1 MAKDAGTE
9 SGANTGPSTRTLA
22 ALAALGGVA
31 AMWAVFLW
39 GELLV
44 ARSGGTTFCELGGSA
59 SCSQLWDGAFASQV
73 HAITRIPVAGWGV
86 IWGVLAMA
94 LPLVALI
101 RRDED
106 GSPAAFVTAS
116 RIIGAVGAL
125 GVVGLLVV
133 SAAAGNL
140 CIGCLGT
147 YIVTGLYAIV
157 SLYGLRDEGFDEM
170 GGAVGAAAGGTVAL
184 ALVLLYPGMQT
195 PKSQASQQKD
205 VLKAA
210 ASTAGGNGAAAKT
223 APDNHAA
230 NDGHGHSSGG
240 GGLTAPDK
248 PVAPQ
253 NPADVTARLRQF
265 FGSIPPPMKQ
275 GIADSVGMFK
285 ASPVF
290 NVGTP
295 RVVLGGDAKLTI
307 TEWTDIRCGHC
318 AQLHEALEEIHKVV
332 PPGSFNVVPRHFPL
346 DGTCNSGI
354 QRRGDGVSCLAAKAQ
369 ICLEPLGDKLF
380 EYSGKLFKNQQS
392 LTAQMVMDLA
402 KPYMPEDALK
412 NCINS
417 PTTEAALKSDV
428 EAALKTQPEGTP
440 VVLINGKKG
449 TGFGAFL
456 FAMIVAGGNV
466 DDPAFQMLPPANPN
480 AHVH

>member
-9 SGANTGPSTRTLA
+9 SAAKTGPSTRTLA
-22 ALAALGGVA
+22 ALAGLGGVA

-101 RRDED
+101 RRDEA
-106 GSPAAFVTAS
+106 GSPTAFVTAS
-116 RIIGAVGAL
+116 RLIGAVGAL

-147 YIVTGLYAIV
+147 YIITGLYALV
-157 SLYGLRDEGFDEM
+157 ALYGLRDEGFDEM
-170 GGAVGAAAGGTVAL
+170 GGAIGAAAGGTVAL

-205 VLKAA
+205 VLK
-210 ASTAGGNGAAAKT
+210 TAAKVASGT
-223 APDNHAA
+223 NAGHAA
-230 NDGHGHSSGG
+230 NDGHGHSAAPT
-240 GGLTAPDK
+240 GGLSAPAK

-275 GIADSVGMFK
+275 GIADSVGMYK

-290 NVGTP
+290 DVGAP

-392 LTAQMVMDLA
+392 LTPKMVMDLA
-402 KPYMPEDALK
+402 KPYMPEDALQK
-412 NCINS
+412 CINS
-417 PTTEAALKSDV
+417 PATEAALKSDV
-428 EAALKTQPEGTP
+428 EAALKTNPEGTP

-466 DDPAFQMLPPANPN
+466 DDPAFQMLPAANPN